1 MRRRRSLRP
10 PLRRADERPPR
21 DPKPG
26 DGFGHVVVV
35 GAGVCLYL
43 ATLWLG
49 VVVIGDT
56 VGRSAV
62 MAAVIVAIAGVGYVF
77 THQPTRP
84 GGS

>member
-1 MRRRRSLRP
+1 LRGGD
-10 PLRRADERPPR
+10 ARPPR
-21 DPKPG
+21 DPKPR
-26 DGFGHVVVV
+26 DGFAHVVVIS
-35 GAGVCLYL
+35 AGVALYL

-56 VGRSAV
+56 LGRSAV
-62 MAAVIVAIAGVGYVF
+62 MAALIVAIAGVGYVF